1 MPLGELIARGIF
13 NCMCNNNLIFIYTK
27 SIDN

>member
-13 NCMCNNNLIFIYTK
+13 NCMYNNNLIFIYTK